1 VSSAL
6 IGSIDW
12 SNFVNAR
19 SHHGNVDL
27 QTVGR
32 SQLTESRFAD
42 KADFADLTQPL
53 PFQSGYF
60 GMFFFEKEK
69 KLISRRHPP

>member
-1 VSSAL
+1 MSQL
-6 IGSIDW
+6 ISSIDW

-32 SQLTESRFAD
+32 SQLIGSRYSE

-53 PFQSGYF
+53 PFESGFF
-60 GMFFFEKEK
+60 GMFVLEEGR
-69 KLISRRHPP
+69 SS

>member
-1 VSSAL
+1 VFSSAL
-6 IGSIDW
+6 ISSIDW

-32 SQLTESRFAD
+32 SQLAWSRYSK

-53 PFQSGYF
+53 PFESGYF
-60 GMFFFEKEK
+60 GMFV
-69 KLISRRHPP
+69 L

>member
-1 VSSAL
+1 MIWL

-27 QTVGR
+27 QTVGK
-32 SQLTESRFAD
+32 SWFPLINTSAQLTI
-42 KADFADLTQPL
+42 ADLTLPL
-53 PFQSGYF
+53 PFESGYF
-60 GMFFFEKEK
+60 GVYPYK
-69 KLISRRHPP
+69 RRRMS